1 VGAPGRSGS
10 QLTRRVSSLKG
21 NGIAIL
27 SVLLSSTSC
36 ICVKVIAECTFQFS
50 YISTLSLVY
59 SSFPRC
65 LYQRRWRERCFPKKQ
80 KKEVMKSKSM
90 ILEAQCRWL
99 PEKNKTQCL
108 VQKKRKRRRTERGTL
123 CVEGGTKDDCAT
135 SRSSK
140 SVFLNISRIRTG
152 KSCETLSKT
161 VLRHTPRV
169 LSRRRQD

>member
-1 VGAPGRSGS
+1 MLAQVNVLSIEKLP
-10 QLTRRVSSLKG
+10 SLKG

-36 ICVKVIAECTFQFS
+36 ICVKVIAECTIQFS

-80 KKEVMKSKSM
+80 KKEVMKSKST

-99 PEKNKTQCL
+99 PEK
-108 VQKKRKRRRTERGTL
+108 
-123 CVEGGTKDDCAT
+123 TKNSA
-135 SRSSK
+135 K
-140 SVFLNISRIRTG
+140 
-152 KSCETLSKT
+152 
-161 VLRHTPRV
+161 
-169 LSRRRQD
+169 SRRKGREEGLKVGRSASKAARKTTVRQVGRQSLSS